1 MTTTPVTTTPVTPTP
16 VDGRPVPGVSPPA
29 TERSGLSATGR
40 APRGGGRRRRLTA
53 VAAVAA
59 AALVGGLTGAVVA
72 AHRHHT
78 ASLADLMSLSPVPAH
93 AAPGF
98 TLTDQ
103 SGRRVSLAGFRGR
116 AVVLGFMDPRCTD
129 ICPIVSQEFAMA
141 YRDLGP
147 QADRVEF
154 LAVNV
159 NQYQE
164 GLPSVRQFSAEHG
177 LTAVPT
183 WHFLTGS
190 TADLRSVWKAY
201 GVAVEANP
209 TGDVVHTSLLYFIDP
224 SGVERYLA
232 MPDTSKAYLTQWGT
246 GIARYSARLLT
257 TE

>member
-1 MTTTPVTTTPVTPTP
+1 M
-16 VDGRPVPGVSPPA
+16 GESGPPA
-29 TERSGLSATGR
+29 SGR
-40 APRGGGRRRRLTA
+40 APTGGGRRRRHLTA
-53 VAAVAA
+53 AAAAAV
-59 AALVGGLTGAVVA
+59 AALVGGLGGAVVA

-78 ASLADLMSLSPVPAH
+78 ASLADLMSLSPVPART
-93 AAPGF
+93 APGF

-103 SGRRVSLAGFRGR
+103 AGRSVSLAGLRGR

-147 QADRVEF
+147 QADRVDF

-159 NQYQE
+159 NQYHE
-164 GLPSVRQFSAEHG
+164 DLPSIRQFSAEHG

-183 WHFLTGS
+183 WHFLTGG
-190 TADLRSVWKAY
+190 TAALRSVWGAY
-201 GVAVEANP
+201 GVGVEANP

-232 MPDTSKAYLTQWGT
+232 MPENSKAYLTQWGT
-246 GIARYSARLLT
+246 GIARYSARLLPT
-257 TE
+257 K